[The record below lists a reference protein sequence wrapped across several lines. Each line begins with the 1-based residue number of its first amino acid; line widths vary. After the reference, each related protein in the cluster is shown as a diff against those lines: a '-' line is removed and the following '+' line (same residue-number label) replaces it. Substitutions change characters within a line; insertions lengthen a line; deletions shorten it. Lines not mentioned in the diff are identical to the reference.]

1 VTRIST
7 GTGGKEDTMLKT
19 KEDVEN
25 RAIVLAQARAH
36 EGAHSWEEYVLLM
49 EAGIKYWLTFGVL

>member
-1 VTRIST
+1 
-7 GTGGKEDTMLKT
+7 MLKT